1 MDSLSSIICWTAD
14 FSRAAIY
21 ISEKFTKNPDK
32 TNYRTQIAKLIKGT
46 GMKEEMNGIL
56 KPFNLKVD
64 RIEVDPEGLLFY
76 QSKKFFIEHLT
87 DTTNISVPDSILY
100 VPLVISIN
108 NMNK

>member
-1 MDSLSSIICWTAD
+1 
-14 FSRAAIY
+14 
-21 ISEKFTKNPDK
+21 
-32 TNYRTQIAKLIKGT
+32 
-46 GMKEEMNGIL
+46 MKEEMNGIL